1 MTAASAYQDSPCP
14 CPLRSENMVSTN
26 SPAHTKTGQ
35 PYSPRR
41 QESSAAGLLTRAL
54 TASGGEHIVL
64 TVVNCFR
71 RVCSMSEVDDNPLSS
86 RAGLRDTT
94 QAVQD
99 YLKAIYKL
107 QQRARPVSTVLIAE
121 RLGLSSAA
129 VSKMLKHLAALRLVE
144 HRRYQGVELTPPG
157 EKIAL
162 EVIRH
167 HRLLE
172 LYLVEALGVPW
183 DRVDAEAEVLE
194 HVLSE
199 EVEERIA
206 MLLGHPTHD
215 PHGDPIPGH
224 DGVLDERAG
233 RRLAEVPTGTRARV
247 LRVPDRDPQLLRYLG
262 ELGLVP
268 QAEVRVVRREPLEGP
283 LHVQLSGAQ
292 ATYVL
297 GRDIAEQI
305 TVSW

>member
-1 MTAASAYQDSPCP
+1 MIHADDQ
-14 CPLRSENMVSTN
+14 R
-26 SPAHTKTGQ
+26 
-35 PYSPRR
+35 
-41 QESSAAGLLTRAL
+41 L
-54 TASGGEHIVL
+54 TAQ
-64 TVVNCFR
+64 
-71 RVCSMSEVDDNPLSS
+71 P
-86 RAGLRDTT
+86 GLRGTT
-94 QAVQD
+94 SAVQD

-129 VSKMLKHLAALRLVE
+129 VSKMLKHLTALRLVE

-172 LYLVEALGVPW
+172 LYLVEALGLAW
-183 DRVDAEAEVLE
+183 DRVHAEAEVLE

-305 TVSW
+305 AVSW